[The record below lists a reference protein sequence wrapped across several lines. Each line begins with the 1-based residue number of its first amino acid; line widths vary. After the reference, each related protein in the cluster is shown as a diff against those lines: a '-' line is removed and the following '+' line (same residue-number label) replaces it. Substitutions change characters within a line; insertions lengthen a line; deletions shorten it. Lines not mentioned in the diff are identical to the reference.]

1 MDTFLCSSWYYL
13 RYTDPKNDQ
22 APFSKEAV
30 KKWMPV
36 DQYIGGIEHAILH
49 LLYSRFFIKVLRDAG
64 LVEVDEPF
72 TNLLTQGMVIKDGAK
87 MSKSLGNIV
96 SPEEIVSQYGADTA
110 RLFIMFAAPVERE
123 LEWSDKGVE
132 GSFRFLNRVWRIVA
146 YFEKVLAEHKTTYDV
161 DSLTEDDKELR
172 RILHAG
178 IKKVT
183 ADIGNRF
190 NFNTAISTLME
201 LVNALYNYKDKAKTV
216 NSSLIYEYISKLLLM
231 LAPFVP
237 HITEELWNKTIDA
250 NNSVHKQKW
259 PTYEEDAI
267 KVAEVEILLQVNG
280 KGKGRIMVPSESTK
294 EDLEKLA
301 IEDPS
306 VKAAVGDKKIIKVI
320 GVPGRLV
327 NIVAK

>member
-1 MDTFLCSSWYYL
+1 
-13 RYTDPKNDQ
+13 
-22 APFSKEAV
+22 
-30 KKWMPV
+30 
-36 DQYIGGIEHAILH
+36 
-49 LLYSRFFIKVLRDAG
+49 
-64 LVEVDEPF
+64 VDEPF

-146 YFEKVLAEHKTTYDV
+146 HFESVLAEHKTTYDA
-161 DSLTEDDKELR
+161 SNLNEDDKELR

-183 ADIGNRF
+183 EDIGNRF
-190 NFNTAISTLME
+190 NFNTAISTMME
-201 LVNALYNYKDKAKTV
+201 LVNALYNYKDKAKTI
-216 NSSLIYEYISKLLLM
+216 NSGLVYEYVSKLLLM

-250 NNSVHKQKW
+250 HNSIHKEKW

-294 EDLEKLA
+294 EELEKLA
-301 IEDPS
+301 VEDPS
-306 VKAAVGDKKIIKVI
+306 VKAAVGDKKIVKVI

-327 NIVAK
+327 NIVVK

>member
-1 MDTFLCSSWYYL
+1 
-13 RYTDPKNDQ
+13 
-22 APFSKEAV
+22 
-30 KKWMPV
+30 
-36 DQYIGGIEHAILH
+36 
-49 LLYSRFFIKVLRDAG
+49 
-64 LVEVDEPF
+64 
-72 TNLLTQGMVIKDGAK
+72 

-161 DSLTEDDKELR
+161 NSLTEDDKELR

-216 NSSLIYEYISKLLLM
+216 NSGLIYEYISKLLLM

-301 IEDPS
+301 VEDPS